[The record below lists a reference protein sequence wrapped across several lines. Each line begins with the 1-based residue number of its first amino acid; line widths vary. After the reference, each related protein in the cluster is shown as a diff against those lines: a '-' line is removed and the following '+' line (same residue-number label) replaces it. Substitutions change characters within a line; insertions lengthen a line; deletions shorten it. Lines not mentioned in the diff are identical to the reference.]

1 MRIKKVNSDYEIKP
15 FDCGDADLN
24 GFLLN
29 DAKSYAE
36 KKIAYTFVFENDEGD
51 IIAYYSL
58 LNDKVTKMEASNAA
72 WRKVKKLFPHNKH
85 FGSYPSIK
93 IGRFA
98 VDKRFRSQGFG
109 HKLMKILK
117 DALAH
122 KDTDSAFRFLTVDAY
137 LSAVPF
143 YVRNG
148 FLPLTS
154 DDDDQHTR
162 LMYYDMMEM

>member
-1 MRIKKVNSDYEIKP
+1 MFIKKVNSDYDIKP

-36 KKIAYTFVFENDEGD
+36 KKIAYTFVLEDDEGN

-58 LNDKVTKMEASNAA
+58 LNDKIAKVESSNAA
-72 WRKVKKLFPHNKH
+72 WRKVKKLFPHDKH
-85 FGSYPSIK
+85 FGSYPAIK

-98 VDKRFRSQGFG
+98 VDNRFRGEGMGS
-109 HKLMKILK
+109 KLMKILK

-137 LSAVPF
+137 ISAVPF
-143 YVRNG
+143 YVKNG

-154 DDDDQHTR
+154 DDDDKHTR
-162 LMYYDMMEM
+162 LMYCDMMEM